1 MRLATFV
8 QVVTEPATS
17 AITLTAA
24 IAAIGSAMAE
34 LLGLDPTM
42 IIWGFLGALL
52 LVSRDTTDHE
62 HRIRRAILVLIGGAI
77 IAGGIGGYALALAVE
92 HFDSKPAPPLKIAIG
107 VALGVISQAL
117 VSGATGLVG
126 AVFVALGDRIK
137 KIIGGSNG

>member
-52 LVSRDTTDHE
+52 LVSRDTVTQE
-62 HRIRRAILVLIGGAI
+62 HRIRRAILLLLGGAI
-77 IAGGIGGYALALAVE
+77 IAGGLGGLVMALVVD
-92 HFDSKPAPPLKIAIG
+92 HYGSKPMLPLKVAIG
-107 VALGVISQAL
+107 VVLGMLSQVL
-117 VSGATGLVG
+117 VTSASGLIATIFT
-126 AVFVALGDRIK
+126 AIGDRFK
-137 KIIGGSNG
+137 KWIGGSNG